1 MKAVE
6 NAVARSL
13 LPYVYPAYP
22 YPAPYGYPLYPLYPL
37 SSDVASKVAAIT
49 AYNDIMTRLEYENA
63 IANIV
68 KPPSDAVTKL
78 IASLRNTNSFADAS
92 NI

>member
-6 NAVARSL
+6 NAVARTI
-13 LPYVYPAYP
+13 LPYVYPPYP
-22 YPAPYGYPLYPLYPL
+22 YPYGYPLYPLYPL
-37 SSDVASKVAAIT
+37 TTDVAAKVAAIT
-49 AYNDIMTRLEYENA
+49 AYNDIVTRLEYENA

-78 IASLRNTNSFADAS
+78 ISTLGRTNSMADV
-92 NI
+92 

>member
-6 NAVARSL
+6 NAVARSI
-13 LPYVYPAYP
+13 LPYVYPPYP
-22 YPAPYGYPLYPLYPL
+22 YPYGYPLYPLYPL
-37 SSDVASKVAAIT
+37 SSDVAAKVAAVT

-78 IASLRNTNSFADAS
+78 IQSLKRSGSMADL
-92 NI
+92 

>member
-6 NAVARSL
+6 NAVARSI
-13 LPYVYPAYP
+13 LPYVYPPYP

-37 SSDVASKVAAIT
+37 TTDVAAKVAAIT
-49 AYNDIMTRLEYENA
+49 AYNDIVTRLEYENA

-78 IASLRNTNSFADAS
+78 ISTLGRTNSMAD
-92 NI
+92 I

>member
-13 LPYVYPAYP
+13 LPYVYPPYP

-37 SSDVASKVAAIT
+37 SSDVASKVAAVA
-49 AYNDIMTRLEYENA
+49 AYNDIVARLEYENA

-68 KPPSDAVTKL
+68 KPSSYAVTKL
-78 IASLRNTNSFADAS
+78 ISSLKNTNSFADS
-92 NI
+92 

>member
-6 NAVARSL
+6 NAVARTI
-13 LPYVYPAYP
+13 LPYVYPPYP

-37 SSDVASKVAAIT
+37 STDVATKVAAIT
-49 AYNDIMTRLEYENA
+49 AYNDIVTRLEYENA

-68 KPPSDAVTKL
+68 KPQSDAVTKL
-78 IASLRNTNSFADAS
+78 ISTLGRTNSMADT
-92 NI
+92 